1 MSFKIGETV
10 GDYEVVGVLGA
21 GGMGRVYKVRN
32 VLSNRFEA
40 MKVLLQESLGTADQ
54 SERFLREIQ
63 VQASLEHPNIAALRT
78 AMRVENQLVMIIELV
93 EGKTLQAILESGPLS
108 PATAVDYMS
117 QALAALA
124 YAHERKVIH
133 RDIKPANMM
142 LTKDGVIKL
151 TDFGLAKVGADRS
164 LTKTGTTMGS
174 IYYMSPEQVAGSGT
188 LDARSD
194 LYSLGVSLYEAA
206 TGSRPFQGEH
216 DYAIFSAHLNDPPVP
231 PREKNPAISPE
242 LNGVILKS
250 LAKKP
255 EDRFQTAAAFRQALQ
270 NLGSQPASIEAT
282 RLMGSVDAA
291 PSRVASGSK
300 STTPRSGSQPVSS
313 SSLEMAYV
321 LFMDIVAYSTLPM
334 DRQTE
339 RITTLASI
347 VRESE
352 EFRRA
357 SDADQLVSL
366 PTGDGMA
373 LVFFQNP
380 TAAVQCAI
388 QVSRTLRDYPE
399 LKLRMGIHSG
409 PVYRIADINTN
420 RNVAGGGINM
430 AQRVMDCGDAGHI
443 LVSKTV
449 ADTLGQLSDWE
460 EHFHDLGEAEVK
472 HGVKVHI
479 VNFYT
484 EEVGNAEVP
493 HKLRTAIVARGQ
505 LQPPSGA
512 LVPARGGP
520 ILEAPPQALARRPR
534 TAVWVAAGGGG
545 ILAVALIAF
554 GATQFLHLRSS
565 TQQDNPQVQAAPASS
580 GTSTATSA
588 PASTDGGSAASPA
601 SAVPSQPASAAPSPS
616 TSAPAPKKQL
626 AQAASASA
634 QPEAP
639 QDAAALQEQRERLIM
654 MASRAAAVRSSLE
667 TLQRQQAASGLGL
680 RGDMAAARESM
691 EYLLDEAKA
700 SMRDKDADGTK
711 RNLDLAEKQVEK
723 LERFLG
729 R

>member
-40 MKVLLQESLGTADQ
+40 MKVLLQESLGTPDQ

-78 AMRVENQLVMIIELV
+78 AMRIENQLVMIIELV
-93 EGKTLQAILESGPLS
+93 EGKTLQAILESGPL
-108 PATAVDYMS
+108 PPQTAVSYLS
-117 QALAALA
+117 QALSALA

-142 LTKDGVIKL
+142 LTKDGTIKL
-151 TDFGLAKVGADRS
+151 TDFGLAKVGGDRS

-174 IYYMSPEQVAGSGT
+174 IYYMSPEQVSGSGPV
-188 LDARSD
+188 DARSD
-194 LYSLGVSLYEAA
+194 LYSLGVSLYETV
-206 TGSRPFQGEH
+206 TGTRPFQGEH
-216 DYAIFSAHLNDPPVP
+216 DYAIFSAHLNDAPVP
-231 PREKNPAISPE
+231 PREKNANISPE
-242 LNGVILKS
+242 LNQVILKS

-255 EDRFQTAAAFRQALQ
+255 EERFQTAAAFRQALQ
-270 NLGSQPASIEAT
+270 SLEGAPAGVEAT
-282 RLMGSVDAA
+282 RLMGSVDAT
-291 PSRVASGSK
+291 PGRGASGSR
-300 STTPRSGSQPVSS
+300 SATPRSGSQPVSS
-313 SSLEMAYV
+313 STLEMAYV
-321 LFMDIVAYSTLPM
+321 LFMDIVAYSALPM

-339 RITTLASI
+339 RITTLAAI
-347 VRESE
+347 VRESQ

-357 SDADQLVSL
+357 QEADQLVSL

-380 TAAVQCAI
+380 VAAVQCAM

-430 AQRVMDCGDAGHI
+430 AQRIMDCGDAGHI
-443 LVSKTV
+443 LVSKMV
-449 ADTLGQLSDWE
+449 ADTLGQLSNWE
-460 EHFHDLGEAEVK
+460 GHFHDLGEAEVK
-472 HGVKVHI
+472 HGVKVQI
-479 VNFYT
+479 VNLYT
-484 EEVGNAEVP
+484 EEVGNPEVP
-493 HKLRTAIVARGQ
+493 HKLRTAMIAHGRG
-505 LQPPSGA
+505 GA
-512 LVPARGGP
+512 LVPVRGGAV
-520 ILEAPPQALARRPR
+520 IEAPVQALAPRRK

-545 ILAVALIAF
+545 ILAVGLMAL
-554 GATQFLHLRSS
+554 GAMQFLPWRPAG
-565 TQQDNPQVQAAPASS
+565 QDSPQVQAAPASS
-580 GTSTATSA
+580 GSPATSTPASSGETSA
-588 PASTDGGSAASPA
+588 AAPAG
-601 SAVPSQPASAAPSPS
+601 SAAPSQ
-616 TSAPAPKKQL
+616 TMSAVPAR
-626 AQAASASA
+626 AQAAPASASKTLAPAA
-634 QPEAP
+634 QATSPAQSGP
-639 QDAAALQEQRERLIM
+639 DDAALQEQRERLIM
-654 MASRAAAVRSSLE
+654 MAGRAAAVRGSLE
-667 TLQRQQAASGLGL
+667 NLQRQQAASGLGL

-700 SMRDKDADGTK
+700 ALRAHDAAGTK

>member
-78 AMRVENQLVMIIELV
+78 AMRIDNQLIMSLELV
-93 EGKTLQAILESGPLS
+93 EGKTLQAILESGPL
-108 PATAVDYMS
+108 PPQTVVNYLG
-117 QALAALA
+117 QALSALA

-142 LTKDGVIKL
+142 LTKDGIIKL
-151 TDFGLAKVGADRS
+151 TDFGLAKVGGDRS

-174 IYYMSPEQVAGSGT
+174 IYYMSPEQVSGSGPV
-188 LDARSD
+188 DARSD
-194 LYSLGVSLYEAA
+194 LYSLGVSLYEAV
-206 TGSRPFQGEH
+206 TGTRPFQGEH
-216 DYAIFSAHLNDPPVP
+216 DYAIFSAHLNDAPVP
-231 PREKNPAISPE
+231 PNEKNPNISPG
-242 LNGVILKS
+242 LNQVILKS

-255 EDRFQTAAAFRQALQ
+255 EERFQTAAAFRQALQ
-270 NLGSQPASIEAT
+270 SLEGASAGAEAT
-282 RLMGSVDAA
+282 RLMGSVDAT
-291 PSRVASGSK
+291 PSRGPSGPRSA
-300 STTPRSGSQPVSS
+300 TPRSGSQPVSS

-334 DRQTE
+334 DRQSE
-339 RITTLASI
+339 RITTLAAI

-357 SDADQLVSL
+357 QEADQLVSL

-388 QVSRTLRDYPE
+388 ETSRTLHDYPE

-443 LVSKTV
+443 LVSKMV

-472 HGVKVHI
+472 HGVKVQI

-484 EEVGNAEVP
+484 GEVGNPEVP
-493 HKLRTAIVARGQ
+493 HKLRTAMVAHG
-505 LQPPSGA
+505 PGAA
-512 LVPARGGP
+512 LVPARGGAIINQP
-520 ILEAPPQALARRPR
+520 VQALARRR

-545 ILAVALIAF
+545 ILAVALIAV
-554 GATQFLHLRSS
+554 GATQFLPWRPAS
-565 TQQDNPQVQAAPASS
+565 QDNPQVQAAPASS
-580 GTSTATSA
+580 GTSTVTSGPAAGHATSA
-588 PASTDGGSAASPA
+588 AAPAGSDAPPQTMSNVPAKAQAAPA
-601 SAVPSQPASAAPSPS
+601 SAPRKLAPAAEAAP
-616 TSAPAPKKQL
+616 
-626 AQAASASA
+626 
-634 QPEAP
+634 QPQSR
-639 QDAAALQEQRERLIM
+639 QDDAALQEQRERLIM
-654 MASRAAAVRSSLE
+654 MAGRAAALHSSLDN
-667 TLQRQQAASGLGL
+667 LQRQQNAAGLGL

-691 EYLLDEAKA
+691 DYLLDEAKA
-700 SMRDKDADGTK
+700 ALRAHDAAGTR